1 MELDFGAIFSLL
13 FSWQTLLGMLF
24 GTAVG
29 VIFGSIPGL
38 TGVMAIAIFLPFT
51 FSMDATAALVMLFSC
66 FAGGCFG
73 GSITAVLIGTPGT
86 SAAAA
91 TLNDGYPMGLR
102 GEGEKAITTALA
114 ASCVGGVVSALVLLL
129 FAPVIAKWTLN
140 FAPPFVQIRLDSI
153 RFYFL
158 CTMWA

>member
-91 TLNDGYPMGLR
+91 TLNDGYPMGLQPCSR
-102 GEGEKAITTALA
+102 
-114 ASCVGGVVSALVLLL
+114 
-129 FAPVIAKWTLN
+129 N
-140 FAPPFVQIRLDSI
+140 
-153 RFYFL
+153 
-158 CTMWA
+158 